1 MSESRLSS
9 QLALHVQKNRCD
21 SLVLSDCW
29 NQFVC
34 GTGSEHRLSVFGKFK
49 KSNHHEWPRYECTR
63 ILIRC

>member
-9 QLALHVQKNRCD
+9 HLALHVQKNRCD

-34 GTGSEHRLSVFGKFK
+34 GTGSEHRLSVFGKF
-49 KSNHHEWPRYECTR
+49 
-63 ILIRC
+63 